1 MAWTKFEHYVVGLML
16 ISGTLTSV
24 LLNLT
29 ESLIARGTVDNYS
42 GEKHIF
48 WHPFFMVTCMFI
60 GESCCLFLY
69 YLVKWARYTEAPIER
84 DSGKFNPLIFF
95 PAALLDLIQMVLFFL
110 GISLVFFIQITPF
123 QIMKGVML
131 IFVSLLSV
139 AFFGLSL
146 SKQKWLGILFIVIGL
161 IIMGLPNLYNRIEDG
176 DKIQKY
182 SVIAGELFIAM
193 SQMLAAILLV
203 YEQYWIQRC
212 NILPLAVIG
221 WEGLYGTIMAI
232 GMLIGF
238 YNFRANNF
246 SNLPS
251 HRLEDALDALQQIGS
266 SWRISLSV
274 LGTMVCFTT
283 FRFAGVTLTKHW
295 NATTRMVF
303 ECLCAVFIWIAMVP
317 AHWRYELWYTPFGLV
332 FIILG
337 LSSYY
342 GLIAFRRFC
351 CCNITPCTRRGN
363 DELLIPVD
371 QDGNGI
377 QEIA

>member
-1 MAWTKFEHYVVGLML
+1 
-16 ISGTLTSV
+16 
-24 LLNLT
+24 
-29 ESLIARGTVDNYS
+29 
-42 GEKHIF
+42 
-48 WHPFFMVTCMFI
+48 MVTCMFI
-60 GESCCLFLY
+60 GEFCCLFVY
-69 YLVKWARYTEAPIER
+69 YLVRWARYSDAPIDR
-84 DSGKFNPLIFF
+84 DGGKFNPLIFF

-110 GISLVFFIQITPF
+110 GISLVLFIQITPF
-123 QIMKGVML
+123 QLMKGVML

-146 SKQKWLGILFIVIGL
+146 SKQKWLGIFFIVIGL
-161 IIMGLPNLYNRIEDG
+161 VIVGLPNLYNRIEDG

-193 SQMLAAILLV
+193 SQMLAAILVV

-221 WEGLYGTIMAI
+221 WEGLFGTMMAI
-232 GMLIGF
+232 GMLVGF

-251 HRLEDALDALQQIGS
+251 HRLEDALDAMKQIGS

-274 LGTMVCFTT
+274 LGTMISFAA

-295 NATTRMVF
+295 NATTRIIF
-303 ECLCAVFIWIAMVP
+303 ECLCVVFIWIAMVP
-317 AHWRYELWYTPFGLV
+317 AHWRHDLWYTPFGL
-332 FIILG
+332 ILILLG
-337 LSSYY
+337 FSSFY
-342 GLIAFRRFC
+342 GLIFQRAFCR
-351 CCNITPCTRRGN
+351 CNITWCNRRGN

-371 QDGNGI
+371 QDGNGSI